1 MRSLIVR
8 AALAAAIV
16 VVGFAWAARAA
27 DAPVT
32 LTGKIACAH
41 CTLKEPDAKE
51 CQDVLVVEGENAG
64 KYYLVKNDA
73 LKKFGHTCSGYKAA
87 RVTGVVTEKD
97 GKKWLEA
104 TSIEKIKK
112 AKG

>member
-1 MRSLIVR
+1 MRTLIVR
-8 AALAAAIV
+8 AALAAAVI
-16 VVGFAWAARAA
+16 VGFAWAAQAA

-41 CTLKEPDAKE
+41 CTLKEPGVKD

-64 KYYLVKNDA
+64 KYYLVQNDA
-73 LKKFGHTCSGYKAA
+73 LKKFGHTCRGYKAA

-97 GKKWLEA
+97 GKKWIEA
-104 TSIEKIKK
+104 TSIEKIK
-112 AKG
+112 A